1 MARLSP
7 KYDVLRALFA
17 RSGNQCAFPGC
28 TQALI
33 NSRNQFIGQLCHIEA
48 ASPGGQRYNPDQTD
62 EERRAYDNLLLLCYP
77 HHVESNDV
85 DEYPVVKLN
94 QIKNEHEAIFEK
106 NLFKIDEAV
115 LHKIV
120 DEMDLFWKQV
130 EKLNK
135 IEHSMQELAV
145 DINSK
150 GTYFDIMEECRENIQ
165 YLQSFFDTFRE
176 TQKNIQTN
184 WEYHYI
190 GVPNRM
196 NRLRMHLMHLEL
208 KYLEE
213 YLKTHTNDMS
223 ARQRLDSV
231 KDQFKEIAQHE
242 TVID

>member
-7 KYDVLRALFA
+7 KYDALRALFA

-28 TQALI
+28 TQSLI
-33 NSRNQFIGQLCHIEA
+33 NSKNQFIGQLCHIEA
-48 ASPGGQRYNPDQTD
+48 ATPGGQRYNPDQAD

-77 HHVESNDV
+77 HHVESNYV
-85 DEYPVVKLN
+85 GEYPVATIK
-94 QIKNEHEAIFEK
+94 QIKKDHEAIFKK

-115 LHKIV
+115 LHKIA
-120 DEMDLFWKQV
+120 DEMDLFWKQI

-135 IEHSMQELAV
+135 IEHSMKEFAV

-150 GTYFDIMEECRENIQ
+150 GTYFDIMEECRKNIQ
-165 YLQSFFDTFRE
+165 YLQGFFDTFRE
-176 TQKNIQTN
+176 TEQNIRSN
-184 WEYHYI
+184 SDYHYI

-196 NRLRMHLMHLEL
+196 NRLRIHLIHMEI

-213 YLKTHTNDMS
+213 YIKTHVDNIS
-223 ARQRLDSV
+223 ARKKLNLL
-231 KDQFKEIAQHE
+231 KDQFKEIAHHE